1 MLTDSICI
9 SLVGNIYDFL
19 SNYKKFLVKG
29 RDKWF
34 MFDLNERR
42 VMYIILYTISAIRNI
57 EEKAW
62 KRRGIEW

>member
-19 SNYKKFLVKG
+19 SNYKNFWLRV
-29 RDKWF
+29 DKWF

-42 VMYIILYTISAIRNI
+42 VMYIILYTISAIRNV
-57 EEKAW
+57 EEKPW
-62 KRRGIEW
+62 NRRGIEW